1 MKLRKT
7 FAVVLAA
14 MLAATSLAACGGDSG
29 KTTSG
34 GGDGGDTAKQDA
46 YTVKILFPGEA
57 KTEDCKEIS
66 EAASKITKEKFN
78 TTIDIMRTGFGT
90 YPQQVN
96 LMLTSGEKLDLMY
109 NNRDIFVSAVNNGQI
124 VEIGQYLDKY
134 GKEMKEQITEDN
146 WACTSVG
153 GKIYAVPANK
163 ELAVAWGFAFNK
175 DMADQT
181 GVDYSNIK
189 TEDDLIPLLDAVK
202 EKFPNVYPI
211 VGSGG
216 MTIMTTDDN
225 LGGDFG
231 NLVDCTDPTDTTVVN
246 FYATDFYKDTVT
258 KRYEWAQ
265 KGYIMPDVPANT
277 EPTANLLRA
286 DKGFGYFCNV
296 KPGMDGEISKSS
308 GKNIEVVQL
317 TDVYTTTT
325 RLDILWYIAHN
336 SEKPERA
343 VQVLNELFINPDLA
357 NICINGIEGKHYV
370 VNDEGLAAYPEGVDG
385 ATTGYASHPWG
396 WPNEMISLVWEGS
409 DPDLWKQTDQ
419 YNKDAIVSVGKGFSW
434 DNATVLN
441 EVTACN
447 NVKAKYANALET
459 GSVDPAD
466 ALPKFIKELEDAG
479 VNTII
484 KEKQKQFDAWLE
496 EQGK

>member
-1 MKLRKT
+1 MKLKKT
-7 FAVVLAA
+7 FALLMAA
-14 MLAATSLAACGGDSG
+14 MLAAGSLAGCGDDKDS
-29 KTTSG
+29 TSG
-34 GGDGGDTAKQDA
+34 ASKDTTKQDP

-57 KTEDCKEIS
+57 KTEDCEEVS
-66 EAASKITKEKFN
+66 AAASKITEEKFN
-78 TTIDIMRTGFGT
+78 TKIDITRCGFGT

-96 LMLTSGEKLDLMY
+96 LMLSSGEKLDLMY

-124 VEIGQYLDKY
+124 VEIGKYLDEY
-134 GKEMKEQITEDN
+134 GKEMKEQISEDN

-163 ELAVAWGFAFNK
+163 ELAVAWGFAFNT
-175 DMADQT
+175 DMADAT
-181 GVDYSNIK
+181 GYDYSNIK

-202 EKFPNVYPI
+202 EKFPDVYPI
-211 VGSGG
+211 VGSGN
-216 MTIMTTDDN
+216 MSLLTTDDN

-231 NLVDCTDPTDTTVVN
+231 VLVDCTDKSDTTVV
-246 FYATDFYKDTVT
+246 DFYHSDRYEEMVT
-258 KRYEWAQ
+258 KRWEWAQ

-277 EPTANLLRA
+277 EATASLLKA
-286 DKGFGYFCNV
+286 DKGFGYYCNV
-296 KPGMDGEISKSS
+296 KPGMEGEISKSS
-308 GKNIEVVQL
+308 GKPIKCVWL

-343 VQVLNELFINPDLA
+343 VQVLNEIFINSDLA

-385 ATTGYASHPWG
+385 ASTGYASHPWG

-409 DPDLWKQTDQ
+409 DPDLWEQTDQ

-434 DNATVLN
+434 DNAKVLN

-447 NVKAKYANALET
+447 NVKNKYAAALET
-459 GSVDPAD
+459 GSIDPAEN
-466 ALPKFIKELEDAG
+466 LPKFRKELEDAG

-484 KEKQKQFDAWLE
+484 EEKQKQFDEWLKT
-496 EQGK
+496 QK